1 MSLHLVIL
9 YGLVGAFG
17 AVAVMVGL
25 WGFNVYITRL
35 GTERRV
41 ESRDEGLEIM
51 EWAVVMMVVVVLLAG
66 LLRYLVQI

>member
-1 MSLHLVIL
+1 MPLHIVIL

-17 AVAVMVGL
+17 ALAILVGL

-41 ESRDEGLEIM
+41 ESRDDGLELM
-51 EWAVVMMVVVVLLAG
+51 QWAVVMMVVVVLLAG
-66 LLRYLVQI
+66 LLQYLT